1 MKTVIKT
8 DMETKTLPEI
18 FRCCAEQGL
27 IVSSQA
33 CLTLTEQELPAYW
46 QCQIEHYIHHWYSL
60 QNHVHILEVLL
71 ELELLGLRDTA
82 RVGQKITRTGVVTKN
97 C

>member
-8 DMETKTLPEI
+8 DTLPEI
-18 FRCCAEQGL
+18 FKHCAEQGL

-33 CLTLTEQELPAYW
+33 CLTPIEQELSAYW
-46 QCQIEHYIHHWYSL
+46 QSQIEHYIHHWYSL

-71 ELELLGLRDTA
+71 ELKALGQDDIA
-82 RVGQKITRTGVVTKN
+82 RVGPRKDITQRG
-97 C
+97 